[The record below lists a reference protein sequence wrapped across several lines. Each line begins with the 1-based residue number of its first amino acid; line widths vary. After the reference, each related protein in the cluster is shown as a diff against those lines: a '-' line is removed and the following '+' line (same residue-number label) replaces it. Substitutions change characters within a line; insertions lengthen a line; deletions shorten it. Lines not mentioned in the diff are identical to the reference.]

1 MTRGRTLRKRLVE
14 ILLLLT
20 AVFLLW
26 ILHVEIAYRQNVS
39 RMPALL
45 NFHRSVITRL
55 SRA

>member
-1 MTRGRTLRKRLVE
+1 
-14 ILLLLT
+14 
-20 AVFLLW
+20 VFLLW